1 MPLQLLKQ
9 DITKISADAIVT
21 ETPNLDKPQ
30 NIVVSNMPNNKFII
44 NIKVSTPR
52 GLFKARTKK
61 QSLISYYN
69 DALTLAVENKCT
81 SIAFPLLKIGYSSF
95 SNTELELAV
104 ATISDFLTKHEELEL
119 MVYLCIDNNTNTP
132 ILSQQKTTDIKNYIK
147 RNYKSSD
154 DDLFSEKKYHPESVM
169 FSEELTKYGEDD
181 CIEYEKHYNR
191 TDPHVVKSKIEYDE
205 DLDVDFNDI
214 KDISDFI
221 SRTKTNNFKDSLLKL
236 ITASGMTDSKCYN
249 KANIDRRT
257 FSKIINQPDYHPSKA
272 TVLAFAIALELD
284 LNKTEKLLASAGL
297 ALAPCKEFDLIVKYH
312 ILNKIYD
319 INVVNTA
326 LFDYNQPLLGKI
338 PETNSAN
345 EK

>member
-30 NIVVSNMPNNKFII
+30 SIVVSNMPNNKFII
-44 NIKVSTPR
+44 NIKVSAPR
-52 GLFKARTKK
+52 GLFKARTQK

-69 DALTLAVENKCT
+69 DALKLAVENKCT

-95 SNTELELAV
+95 SNTESELAV

-132 ILSQQKTTDIKNYIK
+132 ILSQQKTTDINNYIK

-169 FSEELTKYGEDD
+169 FSKKLTKYGEDD
-181 CIEYEKHYNR
+181 CLDYEKHY
-191 TDPHVVKSKIEYDE
+191 DLADHHVVKSKIEYDE
-205 DLDVDFNDI
+205 DLDVGFNDI
-214 KDISDFI
+214 KDIGDYI
-221 SRTKTNNFKDSLLKL
+221 ARTKTNNFKDSLLKL
-236 ITASGMTDSKCYN
+236 ITASGMTDSKCYK
-249 KANIDRRT
+249 KALIDRRT
-257 FSKIINQPDYHPSKA
+257 FSKIVNQENYHPSKA
-272 TVLAFAIALELD
+272 TVLAFAIALELN

-297 ALAPCKEFDLIVKYH
+297 ALAPCNLFDLIVQYH
-312 ILNKIYD
+312 IENEIYD
-319 INVVNTA
+319 IDIINIA
-326 LFDYNQPLLGKI
+326 LYNYNQPLLGKI
-338 PETNSAN
+338 PEEN